1 MKNLLCNTTLAVI
14 FVLLAS
20 ATALN
25 AQCILARGRLYGLDG
40 VSCTNAIVTAVPF
53 LRIVSDARS
62 GAMGDAGIAI
72 SADANAIHFNAS
84 KIAFAAA
91 DMSLTA
97 NYTPWLRSMA
107 AEGIHLAHLT
117 GFKKIDDR
125 QAIGFGW
132 RYFSPGQLEFRGT
145 NGEPLN
151 IGKAKDLEFTL
162 AYARKISDHFSAG
175 ISGKFIYSTL
185 AVGQPLIVGDIRSAG
200 VAGAADLSFT
210 YETRA
215 DLQNWVSN
223 LRIGLVLANIGSK
236 MSYNKSIHREYL
248 PANLGLGAAWE
259 MQLDDFN
266 AITLTADVNKLMVP
280 TPCPSDNSACDR
292 DGNGRFDYKEYS
304 SLGGIFKSFGD
315 APEGFREELRELM
328 YSLGVEYWHKK
339 QLAIR
344 AGYFTESILKGGRTF
359 FTTGLGFK
367 YKVVGLNLSYMYMIS
382 DLAHPLDN
390 TLRFSVLFDFS
401 ASRFEG

>member
-1 MKNLLCNTTLAVI
+1 MKNLLPDTAWSVI
-14 FVLLAS
+14 FVFLVS
-20 ATALN
+20 ATSLN
-25 AQCILARGRLYGLDG
+25 AQCILARGKLYGLDG
-40 VSCTNAIVTAVPF
+40 VDCTDAIVTAVPY
-53 LRIVSDARS
+53 LRLVSDARS

-84 KIAFAAA
+84 KMAFAAEGMA
-91 DMSLTA
+91 FAA
-97 NYTPWLRSMA
+97 NYTPWLRSLEE
-107 AEGIHLAHLT
+107 EGIHLAHLT
-117 GFKKIDDR
+117 GFKKMDDR

-132 RYFSPGQLEFRGT
+132 RYFSAGQLDFIGT

-151 IGKAKDLEFTL
+151 IDKADEFEFTL
-162 AYARKISDHFSAG
+162 AYARKIGHHFSAG

-185 AVGQPLIVGDIRSAG
+185 PVGQPLVVGDIRSAG
-200 VAGAADLSFT
+200 VAGAADISFT

-215 DLQNWVSN
+215 DLQNWASN
-223 LRIGLVLANIGSK
+223 LRIGLVLANMGSK
-236 MSYNKSIHREYL
+236 MSYDKSLHREYL

-259 MQLDDFN
+259 IQLDDFN
-266 AITLTADVNKLMVP
+266 ALTLTADVNKLMVP

-304 SLGGIFKSFGD
+304 TLGGIFKSFGD
-315 APEGFREELRELM
+315 APEGIREEIRELM
-328 YSLGVEYWHKK
+328 YSLGMEYWHKK

-367 YKVVGLNLSYMYMIS
+367 YKVVGLNFSYLYSIR

-390 TLRFSVLFDFS
+390 TLRFSLLFDFA
-401 ASRFEG
+401 ASPIH